1 MNALGTI
8 ASNGIPGV
16 NALAPFAAQL
26 LGHASRHIYALGG
39 TLLSATGL
47 AALLPSLTIFSVNV
61 LGFTSA
67 GVAAGASS
75 VLLTSYPVSNL
86 SQLGLYCIIR
96 FCRCSYPVV
105 LLWCI
110 YQRYIRVAY
119 VVRGHGGDCAA
130 LIAGLWCD
138 FFGSGSRVLGLEV
151 GRMLGLTPRR
161 C

>member
-1 MNALGTI
+1 MNALSTI

-67 GVAAGASS
+67 GVAAGS
-75 VLLTSYPVSNL
+75 VAAVIQSYCYGAFTSGIFAWLMSFGATAVIAPPLMLVSGVI
-86 SQLGLYCIIR
+86 SLGAGAV
-96 FCRCSYPVV
+96 F
-105 LLWCI
+105 WC
-110 YQRYIRVAY
+110 
-119 VVRGHGGDCAA
+119 
-130 LIAGLWCD
+130 LKLAG
-138 FFGSGSRVLGLEV
+138 S
-151 GRMLGLTPRR
+151 
-161 C
+161 